1 MTTKNNAPSSKT
13 PKPSSKTPK
22 PAAET
27 AKAAKK
33 ASKPPAD
40 PAKHG
45 GHGESASEEP
55 DKQRSEPLSGA
66 DGPDKQRSEGTSAS
80 DGPDKQR
87 GAADP
92 VPAEP
97 VVQSTEG
104 CPFHAE
110 LAKHGGEGQKA
121 PERPVKQG
129 SSGASGAGGRA
140 FSIEERPDGI
150 AIVRLDVPGDSVN
163 TLHARFAEEF
173 GVVCGELEAAVDR
186 GTVRGVVFTSAKKD
200 NFLAGADLN
209 MLKGAKTP
217 AEASQLSQRGQEAM
231 QRLEELGRRV
241 PVVAAIHGAALGG
254 GLELALACTARVCSD
269 DPKTVLGLPEVQL
282 GVIPG
287 AGGTQR
293 LPRLIGIEGALD
305 LILTGKQLKA
315 PRALRAGLCDE
326 VVPKSILLEV
336 AVGKARKL
344 ADERAAPP
352 EASPIQ
358 SALRSLG
365 KSLNARGIKK
375 LLLED
380 NPLGRKILWGKARQA
395 LVRKTRG
402 NYPAPESALD
412 VVRTGVEEGIAA
424 GYAAE
429 AQAFGGL
436 VVSPQAH
443 QLIGIFQA
451 TTALKKDRGSDDVAA
466 VPRPLTK
473 IGMLGAGLMGAG
485 IAYVTTAQ
493 AGLSVRL
500 KDKDDAAVGRG
511 LKYVREIFDE
521 RVKKKS
527 LTAREAAAQL
537 ARVTPTLNNEGFSD
551 VEVVI
556 EAVFEDLGLKQRV
569 LRDVETSG
577 RPDVIF
583 ASNTSSLPI
592 SEIAQ
597 ASAHPETVIGMHY
610 FSPVHKMPLLE
621 IIVTDKTAP
630 WVTATCVELGKR
642 QGKTVIVVR
651 DGVGFY
657 TSRILGPYMNEAAYL
672 LAAGVPV
679 ERIDEALLDFGF
691 PVGPLTLL
699 DEVGIDVA
707 EKVGH
712 IVHKAFGDRLTPPPG
727 IESLVR
733 NGRHGKKNGRGF
745 YRYDLQKQKGRRPVD
760 TTIYAEL
767 GLPAPAAH
775 DPGPVPTED
784 IQLRCALQMVNEA
797 ALCLQEGILRSPRDG
812 DIGAIFGLGFPP
824 FLGGPF
830 RYADSLGIGEV
841 VRRLQE
847 YQAQHGSRFTPAELL
862 VEMAK
867 KNKKFY

>member
-1 MTTKNNAPSSKT
+1 MSTKNPSSKT

-22 PAAET
+22 PVAE
-27 AKAAKK
+27 APKAARKT
-33 ASKPPAD
+33 SKPPAD
-40 PAKHG
+40 PDKHG
-45 GHGESASEEP
+45 GHPSP
-55 DKQRSEPLSGA
+55 
-66 DGPDKQRSEGTSAS
+66 TSAEPS
-80 DGPDKQR
+80 KQR
-87 GAADP
+87 GEPSP
-92 VPAEP
+92 VSAEIDKQSLATPPAPTHVHKP
-97 VVQSTEG
+97 VSATSAGVS
-104 CPFHAE
+104 
-110 LAKHGGEGQKA
+110 
-121 PERPVKQG
+121 G
-129 SSGASGAGGRA
+129 SARA
-140 FSIEERPDGI
+140 FTIEVRPDGI
-150 AIVRLDVPGDSVN
+150 ALVRMDVPGDSVN
-163 TLHARFAEEF
+163 TLHARFTEEF
-173 GVVCGELEAAVDR
+173 AALCEELETAVDR

-209 MLKGAKTP
+209 MLKAVKSP
-217 AEASQLSQRGQEAM
+217 AEASQLSMRGHDAM
-231 QRLEELGRRV
+231 QRLEDLGRRV
-241 PVVAAIHGAALGG
+241 PIVAAIHGAALGG
-254 GLELALACTARVCSD
+254 GLELALACNARICSD
-269 DPKTVLGLPEVQL
+269 DSKTVLGLPEVQL
-282 GVIPG
+282 GLIPG

-315 PRALRAGLCDE
+315 VRAQRAGLCDE
-326 VVPKSILLEV
+326 VVPRSILLEV
-336 AVGKARKL
+336 AIAKARKL
-344 ADERAAPP
+344 ADARHAPP
-352 EASPIQ
+352 EASPIV
-358 SALRSLG
+358 SALRNLG
-365 KSLNARGIKK
+365 RSLNARGVKK

-380 NPLGRKILWGKARQA
+380 NPLGRKILFDKARQA
-395 LVRKTRG
+395 LLRKTRG
-402 NYPAPESALD
+402 NYPAPERALD

-424 GYAAE
+424 GFAAE

-473 IGMLGAGLMGAG
+473 VGMLGAGLMGAG
-485 IAYVTTAQ
+485 IAYVTAAQ

-500 KDKDDAAVGRG
+500 KDKDDAAIGRG

-527 LTAREAAAQL
+527 LTSREAAAQM
-537 ARVTPTLNNEGFSD
+537 ARVTPTLNSEGFAD
-551 VEVVI
+551 VEVVV
-556 EAVFEDLGLKQRV
+556 EAVFEDLALKQRIV
-569 LRDVETSG
+569 RDVEAAG

-672 LAAGVPV
+672 LSAGVPI

-727 IESLVR
+727 IESLVK

-745 YRYDLQKQKGRRPVD
+745 YRYDLKKQKGRRPVD
-760 TTIYAEL
+760 TTIYGEL
-767 GLPAPAAH
+767 GLATPVAGDA
-775 DPGPVPTED
+775 GPVSTED
-784 IQLRCALQMVNEA
+784 IQLRCALAMVNEA

-830 RYADSLGIGEV
+830 RYADSLGITEV
-841 VRRLQE
+841 VRRLKAYE
-847 YQAQHGSRFTPAELL
+847 EQHGIRFAPAQLL
-862 VEMAK
+862 VDMAK
-867 KNKKFY
+867 KNKTFY